1 MSRNN
6 ITVEYIRI
14 MPRETRASARLA
26 AAAPQTAPV
35 VEQPKPARA
44 AKAPRRN
51 AAATAAAEKAAADLE
66 AGALRLG
73 TLRER
78 QRAASARYYAKHKK
92 VVSERRAATYAQTI
106 GAARR
111 ANPADP
117 RPSFP
122 TPAPMQPAQQH
133 HQHQHNHQNHDDQQQ
148 FDEQQYDEQQPYI
161 PPDLIH
167 VPSVVPDDQPLTL
180 EFLTAWLTARMK
192 PTDSLK
198 RRAVPYKSEIKQ
210 LMRMTGCTDMREC
223 IANPAKVLTG
233 IDNGMTVGTKTKPS
247 QRYALNTRLKMVQLI
262 LLLIDN
268 IPVKGP
274 RDIKQAYA
282 LVFRQLKVES
292 TDKALEDNTALDK
305 SVIQY
310 SEYKRKIQA
319 EYGPKSKEF
328 LIANLYAELPVRDDF
343 HHLELITAEA
353 AKGDVHPG
361 RNFIVEP
368 DSPKG
373 RFLFIMQDYKTS
385 DRYGRYDF
393 TASAALSNK
402 LRAYIKS
409 YKIKVGH
416 FIFGKVP
423 LSGLVQK
430 MNKSIGIPKTG
441 INYLRHS
448 VISSAFHE
456 GMTVEQRA
464 ELLRKMGHS
473 PGTQL
478 AYLRLLELA
487 D

>member
-1 MSRNN
+1 
-6 ITVEYIRI
+6 
-14 MPRETRASARLA
+14 MPRETRSSARLA
-26 AAAPQTAPV
+26 ANAAPPPAPV

-44 AKAPRRN
+44 TSTAKATKKS
-51 AAATAAAEKAAADLE
+51 AAAAAAAAAAEKAAAELE
-66 AGALRLG
+66 ASTLRLG

-78 QRAASARYYAKHKK
+78 QRAASKRYYAKHKAK
-92 VVSERRAATYAQTI
+92 VSERRAETYAQTI
-106 GAARR
+106 GVARR
-111 ANPADP
+111 TNPPEP

-122 TPAPMQPAQQH
+122 SPEPMQAMQH
-133 HQHQHNHQNHDDQQQ
+133 YQHQQYDDQQQ
-148 FDEQQYDEQQPYI
+148 DEQQYDGDYQPYV
-161 PPDLIH
+161 PPNLMH
-167 VPSVVPDDQPLTL
+167 VPGVVPDTQPLTL
-180 EFLTAWLTARMK
+180 PFLTGWLTARMK
-192 PTDSLK
+192 PSDSLK
-198 RRAVPYKSEIKQ
+198 RRAVPYKSEIKS

-233 IDNGMTVGTKTKPS
+233 IDNGMTVATKKKPS
-247 QRYALNTRLKMVQLI
+247 RRYALNTRLKMVQLI

-292 TDKALEDNTALDK
+292 TDKALEAKTSLDK
-305 SVIQY
+305 SVIHY
-310 SEYKRKIQA
+310 TEYKRKILE

-328 LIANLYAELPVRDDF
+328 LIASLYSELPVRDDF

-353 AKGDVHPG
+353 ANGAVHPG

-368 DSPKG
+368 ATAKG

-385 DRYGRYDF
+385 DKYGRYDF
-393 TASAALSNK
+393 TASAGLSK
-402 LRAYIKS
+402 QLRAFIKS
-409 YKIKVGH
+409 HKIKVGH
-416 FIFGKVP
+416 FVFGKAP
-423 LSGLVQK
+423 LSGFVQR
-430 MNKSIGIPKTG
+430 MNRSIGIAKTG
-441 INYLRHS
+441 VNYLRHS

-456 GMTVEQRA
+456 GMTVDQRA